1 MEKYEL
7 MNFDLVTLRNGDNY
21 FKWRDIL
28 IATEATSAAGRILQ
42 TFNDDLT
49 NTFDKDLDIMRV
61 RRFCPPN
68 NTGVLVAIGLHYF
81 MNQMLTPGPNLEK
94 YMKVIWERVETKEV
108 TMDEIA
114 KKFGVSVRNLRI
126 KK

>member
-1 MEKYEL
+1 

-21 FKWRDIL
+21 FKWRDMF
-28 IATEATSAAGRILQ
+28 IAIEVPSAAGRVLQ
-42 TFNDDLT
+42 TFKDDLT
-49 NTFDKDLDIMRV
+49 NAFNKDLDIMKV

-68 NTGVLVAIGLHYF
+68 NTGVLVVTGLHYF
-81 MNQMLTPGPNLEK
+81 MNQMLAPGPDLNK
-94 YMKVIWERVETKEV
+94 YMRIIWEREETKEV

-114 KKFGVSVRNLRI
+114 KKFGVSVKNLKI